1 MAKQMTARGDAID
14 MDEMKANAQ
23 RALHPVVQPGSTI
36 EKKVVS
42 KRPPLNMRGHM
53 AAQGKAVPTVPEGV
67 KTAKADPERINPE
80 AIPPK
85 TSFTEDGEARSIAD
99 MTGIKVNQ
107 PAYVERMGGKVQRG
121 DAQELENQ
129 ATEALGDILSDLSD
143 SNPNAETMHHL
154 EEGDTAAA
162 KHANKKVAKKRAS
175 KKKTTSE

>member
-1 MAKQMTARGDAID
+1 MAKQMTARGDVID

-53 AAQGKAVPTVPEGV
+53 TAQGKAAPTVPEGTE
-67 KTAKADPERINPE
+67 TAKVDPERINPE

-85 TSFTEDGEARSIAD
+85 TSFTEDGEARSLAD

-107 PAYVERMGGKVQRG
+107 KEYVERMGGKVQRG
-121 DAQELENQ
+121 DVQELENQ
-129 ATEALGDILSDLSD
+129 ATEALGDILNDLAD

-154 EEGDTAAA
+154 EEGDTVAA
-162 KHANKKVAKKRAS
+162 KQANKKITKKRSS